1 MASNT
6 NIQVASLDFGSIKQN
21 FITYLQSQDTFKDY
35 NFTGS
40 GLSTLLDVL
49 AYNTQYNAFY
59 LNMVA
64 NEMFLDSSLQ
74 RSSVISHAK
83 MLNYVPKSASSPV
96 AYINLTFNGV
106 TTSTFSLPQYTN
118 FLSEPVDGT
127 NYNYITTDT
136 TTVGVTANTA
146 HLTNVELKQGSH
158 STYTYLVD
166 YTTNPKFLFE
176 IPDTNIDTKTIKVV
190 VKQSS
195 TNSSFQIYNPTTDYL
210 SLTSTSL
217 VYFLQE
223 AINGNYQIYFGDG
236 ILGQKLSDGN
246 IVTVDYISTSGTSGG
261 LANNFVLMDTPG
273 NYSSVTVSPYISATQ
288 GGNKETIDS
297 IKFQAPKAFASQGR
311 AVSKN
316 DYITILQQNSLGVQ
330 FDAVSVWGGEEN
342 IPPVYG
348 QVFIALK
355 PKGGYSL
362 TPTQKQ
368 LLISQVIKPISVMT
382 VEPIIV
388 DPDYTYMQVTANVLY
403 SPAMTAL
410 TASSLQT
417 GIQNA
422 IYNYSTTN
430 LNTFNSTFS
439 SYDLLSSINSY
450 DRSIVSSEFTVNLQK
465 KFYPTLNTPTTY
477 NLNFNVPIKRGTFG
491 SGITSYPGFQTTDP
505 TNPTNILNNVFFEE
519 IPVFTSN
526 VASVSVVNTG
536 YNYSATPIV
545 TITGDGTGAMAS
557 AVLVSGRVVSVTVTN
572 NGTGYS
578 GATATITPA
587 FGDTTGQGAQVQ
599 VILNNQYGMLK
610 SYYNDP
616 IKGQVTVNSN
626 AGVVDYK
633 NGIVTLNNFNPI
645 NVQNA
650 LGELTFSVQPTT
662 NIISSTYNKI
672 ITIDPYDPNAVSV
685 AVNAKRS

>member
-83 MLNYVPKSASSPV
+83 MLNYVPMSAMAPTAS
-96 AYINLTFNGV
+96 INLTFNGV
-106 TTSTFSLPQYTN
+106 STSTFTLPQYTN
-118 FLSEPVDGT
+118 FMSEPVNGV
-127 NYNYITTDT
+127 NYVYVTTDT
-136 TTVGVTANTA
+136 TTVGVVANTA
-146 HLTNVELKQGSH
+146 TLTGVQIKQGSH
-158 STYTYLVD
+158 ASYSYTVNSAA
-166 YTTNPKFLFE
+166 NPKCLFE
-176 IPDTNIDTKTIKVV
+176 IPDANLDATTLKVV

-195 TNSSFQIYNPTTDYL
+195 TNTAYEIYNPTTNYL
-210 SLTSTSL
+210 TLTPTDT

-236 ILGQKLSDGN
+236 VLGKKLSDGN
-246 IVTVDYISTSGTSGG
+246 IVTVDYISTSGTKGG
-261 LANNFVLMDTPG
+261 LANNFVLMGAAG
-273 NYSSVTVSPYISATQ
+273 NYSSVVVSPYLSATQ
-288 GGNKETIDS
+288 GGDKETIDS
-297 IKFQAPKAFASQGR
+297 IKFQAPKAFAAQDR

-316 DYITILQQNSLGVQ
+316 DYITILQQNTLGVK

-342 IPPVYG
+342 NPPVYG

-355 PKGGYSL
+355 PAGGYSL

-368 LLISQVIKPISVMT
+368 TLISQVIKPISVMT

-388 DPDYTYMQVTANVLY
+388 DPDYTYMQVSANVLY
-403 SPAMTAL
+403 LPSMTQN
-410 TASSLQT
+410 TSSILQT
-417 GIQNA
+417 TVQNA
-422 IYNYSTTN
+422 IYNYSTKN

-439 SYDLLSSINSY
+439 SYDLLSAINSS
-450 DRSIVSSEFTVNLQK
+450 DRSIISVDYTLNLQK
-465 KFYPTLNTPTTY
+465 KFYPTLGTATTY
-477 NLNFNVPIKRGTFG
+477 NLNYNVPIKRGTFG

-505 TNPTNILNNVFFEE
+505 TNPTNLLTNVFFEE
-519 IPVFTSN
+519 VPVFTSN
-526 VASVSVVNTG
+526 VASISVLNTG
-536 YNYSATPIV
+536 YNYTAVPSV
-545 TITGDGTGAMAS
+545 VITGDGTGATAK
-557 AVLVSGRVVSVTVTN
+557 ATLVNGRITAVTVTN
-572 NGTGYS
+572 AGTNYS
-578 GATATITPA
+578 GATATIKPA
-587 FGDTTGQGAQVQ
+587 TGDTSGQGAQLQ
-599 VILNNQYGMLK
+599 VNLNNQYGTLK

-616 IKGQVTVNSN
+616 LKGQITVNSN
-626 AGVVDYK
+626 AGVVDYI

-645 NVQNA
+645 GIDNP
-650 LGELTFSVQPTT
+650 LGELTLSVQPTT

-672 ITIDPYDPNAVSV
+672 ITIDPYDPSAVSV
-685 AVNAKRS
+685 TVNAKRS